1 MAEAEFKVEAEL
13 VAISTNLLAV
23 ELGTVP
29 FRDSGTQVLAQP
41 TAAADALEALHL
53 RLSWSE
59 NAGDPVPSAR
69 RVPPVALAAPTHPR
83 SPPGQLESLRWPE
96 QLASSRP

>member
-29 FRDSGTQVLAQP
+29 FRDSGTQAPQ
-41 TAAADALEALHL
+41 TYL
-53 RLSWSE
+53 R
-59 NAGDPVPSAR
+59 
-69 RVPPVALAAPTHPR
+69 
-83 SPPGQLESLRWPE
+83 PE
-96 QLASSRP
+96 QHPAGPASGAGRSDAREGLGACAPPPLLLPAAKLLASYP